1 MIFFKSKRY
10 HNIEPVY
17 FIVLK
22 MILIFSLCFQLSAE
36 IESNLTQAF
45 EFSDESNTESSAIK
59 NELLFTDLLNFSQI
73 PPFELNILPF
83 SRF

>member
-1 MIFFKSKRY
+1 MIFFLKVKGIIILTSLF
-10 HNIEPVY
+10 HCSEDDFDIFTVY
-17 FIVLK
+17 I
-22 MILIFSLCFQLSAE
+22 LSAE

-73 PPFELNILPF
+73 PFELNIPPF